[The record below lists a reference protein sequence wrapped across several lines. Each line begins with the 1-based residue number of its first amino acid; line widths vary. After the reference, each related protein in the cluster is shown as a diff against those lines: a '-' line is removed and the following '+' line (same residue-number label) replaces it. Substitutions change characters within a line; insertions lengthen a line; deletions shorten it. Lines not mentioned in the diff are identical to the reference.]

1 MRHLSRMESEVIG
14 DRVLNAYYKL
24 PTVNKDQLWRIEP
37 EVLIQEVLNLTLDYC
52 HLSVDGSVL
61 GVTSFKP
68 VELNVFGL
76 DDEQQSYFMD
86 GKTILV
92 EKDLHENSTQRGRC
106 NFTMAHEAS
115 HQIFKMLF
123 PVDYGMKPSRPA
135 LHFYRP
141 HSETRKP
148 ISDWEEW
155 QANTLAAAILLP
167 VDLVGRA
174 LFTFQLPTK
183 IKVLSKRFDEKVF
196 ARFEDA
202 ANFLGVSKTAF
213 AIRLKQLGILE
224 KDYMDSQYS
233 IIDVFKDE
241 KEKV

>member
-1 MRHLSRMESEVIG
+1 MRHLSRMEIELIG

-24 PTVNKDQLWRIEP
+24 PTVNKDQLCRIEP
-37 EVLIQEVLNLTLDYC
+37 EVLIQDVLNLTLDYC

-76 DDEQQSYFMD
+76 DDEQQSYYMD

-92 EKDLHENSTQRGRC
+92 EKDLHENSTQCGRC

-115 HQIFKMLF
+115 HQILKMLF

-167 VDLVGRA
+167 VDLVGKA
-174 LFTFQLPTK
+174 LFTFQLPTN
-183 IKVLSKRFDEKVF
+183 IKVLSKRFDESVF

-213 AIRLKQLGILE
+213 AIRLKQFGILE
-224 KDYMDSQYS
+224 KDYTDSPYS
-233 IIDVFKDE
+233 VIDVFNDE

>member
-1 MRHLSRMESEVIG
+1 MRHLSRMEIEVIG

-37 EVLIQEVLNLTLDYC
+37 EVLIQEVLNLTLDCC
-52 HLSVDGSVL
+52 HLSVDGSIL

-76 DDEQQSYFMD
+76 DDEPQSYYMD

-92 EKDLHENSTQRGRC
+92 EKDLYENAAMRGRC

-115 HQIFKMLF
+115 HQILKMLF

-183 IKVLSKRFDEKVF
+183 IKVLSKRLDEKVF

>member
-1 MRHLSRMESEVIG
+1 MEIEVIG

-37 EVLIQEVLNLTLDYC
+37 EVLIQEVLNLTLDCC
-52 HLSVDGSVL
+52 HLSVDGSIL

-76 DDEQQSYFMD
+76 DDEPQSYYMD

-92 EKDLHENSTQRGRC
+92 EKDLYENAAMRGRC

-115 HQIFKMLF
+115 HQILKMLF

-183 IKVLSKRFDEKVF
+183 IKVLSKRLDEKVF

>member
-1 MRHLSRMESEVIG
+1 MEIEMIG

-24 PTVNKDQLWRIEP
+24 PTVNKDQLWRIEL
-37 EVLIQEVLNLTLDYC
+37 EVLIQEVLNLTLDCC
-52 HLSVDGSVL
+52 HLSVDGSIL

-68 VELNVFGL
+68 VELDIFGL
-76 DDEQQSYFMD
+76 DDEQQSYYMD

-92 EKDLHENSTQRGRC
+92 EKDLYENAAMRGRC

-167 VDLVGRA
+167 MDLVGRA

-183 IKVLSKRFDEKVF
+183 IKVLSKRLDEKVF

>member
-1 MRHLSRMESEVIG
+1 MRHLSRMEIEVIG

-37 EVLIQEVLNLTLDYC
+37 EVLIQEVLNLTLDCC
-52 HLSVDGSVL
+52 HLSVDGSIL

-76 DDEQQSYFMD
+76 DDEQQSYYMV

-92 EKDLHENSTQRGRC
+92 EKDLYENAAMRGRC

-148 ISDWEEW
+148 ISDWE
-155 QANTLAAAILLP
+155 
-167 VDLVGRA
+167 
-174 LFTFQLPTK
+174 
-183 IKVLSKRFDEKVF
+183 
-196 ARFEDA
+196 
-202 ANFLGVSKTAF
+202 
-213 AIRLKQLGILE
+213 
-224 KDYMDSQYS
+224 
-233 IIDVFKDE
+233 
-241 KEKV
+241 

>member
-1 MRHLSRMESEVIG
+1 MRHLSRMEIEMIG

-24 PTVNKDQLWRIEP
+24 PTVNKDQLWRIEL
-37 EVLIQEVLNLTLDYC
+37 EVLIQEVLNLTLDCC
-52 HLSVDGSVL
+52 HLSVDGSIL

-68 VELNVFGL
+68 VELDIFGL
-76 DDEQQSYFMD
+76 DDEQQSYYMD

-92 EKDLHENSTQRGRC
+92 EKDLYENAAMRGRC

-183 IKVLSKRFDEKVF
+183 IKVLSKRLDEKVF

>member
-1 MRHLSRMESEVIG
+1 MRHLSRMEIEMIG

-24 PTVNKDQLWRIEP
+24 PTVNKDQLWRIEL
-37 EVLIQEVLNLTLDYC
+37 EVLIQEVLNLTLDCC
-52 HLSVDGSVL
+52 HLSVDGSIL

-68 VELNVFGL
+68 VELDIFGL
-76 DDEQQSYFMD
+76 DDEQQSYYMD

-92 EKDLHENSTQRGRC
+92 EKDLYENAAMRGRC

-167 VDLVGRA
+167 MDLVGRA

-183 IKVLSKRFDEKVF
+183 IKVLSKRLDEKVF

>member
-1 MRHLSRMESEVIG
+1 MEIEMIG

-24 PTVNKDQLWRIEP
+24 PTVNKDQLWRIEL
-37 EVLIQEVLNLTLDYC
+37 EVLIQEVLNLTLDCC
-52 HLSVDGSVL
+52 HLSVDGSIL

-68 VELNVFGL
+68 VELDIFGL
-76 DDEQQSYFMD
+76 DDEQQSYYMD

-92 EKDLHENSTQRGRC
+92 EKDLYENAAMRGRC

-183 IKVLSKRFDEKVF
+183 IKVLSKRLDEKVF